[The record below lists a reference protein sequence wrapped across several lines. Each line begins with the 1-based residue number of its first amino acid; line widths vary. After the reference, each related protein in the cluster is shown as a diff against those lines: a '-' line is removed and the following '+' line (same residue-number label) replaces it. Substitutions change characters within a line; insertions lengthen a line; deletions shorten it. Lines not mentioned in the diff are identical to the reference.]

1 MRLLLAAT
9 VATLTVAGLA
19 ALRPAVLTDEEK
31 TAADAIQERR
41 LRADIRFL
49 ASDLLEGRGPATRGD
64 RLAQAYVAS
73 RFEAIGLEP
82 GAPDGSWLQ
91 PFDLVSVDTRCP
103 PVLRI
108 RRGAEAVDLAF
119 YDDYIATSGVQSAV
133 ARVDDAEIV
142 FVGYGIVAPEYQWDD
157 FGNMDLRGKVL
168 LFLNNDPEDDPQVF
182 EGSRRLY
189 YGRWDYKYEM
199 AARQGAAG
207 AIIIHT
213 TPSAGYGWSVV
224 QSSWTGEQ
232 FSLPAE
238 GEAAVPVRAWVTE
251 DAARRLVHLGGHRL
265 DALVEAARR
274 RDFSPVPL
282 GVTTSLLLENAVERR
297 QSANVIARLPGSDPL
312 ARREAVLYTAHHDHL
327 GIKADPEG
335 GPAAIYSGA
344 LDNASGVAT
353 MLAIAE
359 AFVVLPQR
367 PRRSILFA
375 AVGAEEQGLLGSK
388 YLARNPPAPAGRLAA
403 NINIDGMNI
412 WGRTRDV
419 AVVGLGKSSLDDW
432 IRAIAETQD
441 RTVRAEAFPDK
452 GSYYRSDH
460 FSLARIGVPGVYLD
474 AGTEAVGRPEGWA
487 REQQEAWEKAHY
499 HQPSDDMTPQWDL
512 SGAVEDARL
521 LFSLGVKVAEAPT
534 LPEWR
539 PGDEFEPAR
548 KKALAAL
555 EP

>member
-19 ALRPAVLTDEEK
+19 ALRPAVLTNEEK
-31 TAADAIQERR
+31 GAAATVQEHR

-49 ASDLLEGRGPATRGD
+49 ASDLLEGRGPGTRGD

-82 GAPDGSWLQ
+82 GAADGTWLQ
-91 PFDLVSVDTRCP
+91 PFDLVSVHTHCP
-103 PVLRI
+103 PVLRVT
-108 RRGAEAVDLAF
+108 RGAEAVDLDF
-119 YDDYIATSGVQSAV
+119 YEEYIATSGVQSEV

-168 LFLNNDPEDDPQVF
+168 LIMNNDPETDPELF
-182 EGSRRLY
+182 EGTRRLY

-207 AIIIHT
+207 AIVIHT
-213 TPSAGYGWSVV
+213 SPSAGYGWSVV

-238 GEAAVPVRAWVTE
+238 GEASVQVQGWVTE
-251 DAARRLVHLGGHRL
+251 DAARRIVGLGGHSL
-265 DALVEAARR
+265 DALREAAQR

-282 GVTTSLLLENAVERR
+282 GVTTSLLLENVVERR
-297 QSANVIARLPGSDPL
+297 QSANVIGRLPGSDPL
-312 ARREAVLYTAHHDHL
+312 VAREAVLYTAHHDHL
-327 GIKADPEG
+327 GMKTDPEDG
-335 GPAAIYSGA
+335 SVAIYSGA

-353 MLAIAE
+353 MLAIAD
-359 AFVVLPQR
+359 AFAALPQR
-367 PRRSILFA
+367 PGRTILFA
-375 AVGAEEQGLLGSK
+375 SVGAEEQGLLGSE
-388 YLARNPPAPAGRLAA
+388 YLARNPPVPAGRLAA
-403 NINIDGMNI
+403 NINLDGMNI

-419 AVVGLGKSSLDDW
+419 AVVGLGKSTLDDW
-432 IRAIAETQD
+432 VRAIAEGQG

-460 FSLARIGVPGVYLD
+460 FSLARVGVPGAYLD
-474 AGTEAVGRPEGWA
+474 AGTEADGKPEGWA
-487 REQQEAWEKAHY
+487 REQQEAWERAHY
-499 HQPSDDMTPQWDL
+499 HQPSDDLTDEWDL
-512 SGAVEDARL
+512 SGAIEDAQL
-521 LFSLGVKVAEAPT
+521 LFYLGAKVADAPT

>member
-9 VATLTVAGLA
+9 VATVTVAGLA
-19 ALRPAVLTDEEK
+19 ALRPAIVTDEEK
-31 TAADAIQERR
+31 AAAAMVQGHRM
-41 LRADIRFL
+41 RADIRFL
-49 ASDLLEGRGPATRGD
+49 SSDLLEGRGPATRGD
-64 RLAQAYVAS
+64 RLAQAYVAA

-82 GAPDGSWLQ
+82 GAPDGSWTQ
-91 PFDLVSVDTRCP
+91 PFDLVAIDTRCP
-103 PVLRI
+103 PVLRVT
-108 RRGAEAVDLAF
+108 RGAEVVDLDF
-119 YDDYIATSGVQSAV
+119 YEDCIATSGVQSEV
-133 ARVDDAEIV
+133 ARIEDAEIV
-142 FVGYGIVAPEYQWDD
+142 FAGYGIVAPEYQWDD
-157 FGNMDLRGKVL
+157 FENMDLRGKVL
-168 LFLNNDPEDDPQVF
+168 MIMNNDPEADPELF
-182 EGSRRLY
+182 EGKRRLY
-189 YGRWDYKYEM
+189 YGRWDYKYAM

-224 QSSWTGEQ
+224 QNSWTGEQ
-232 FSLPAE
+232 FALPAD
-238 GEAAVPVRAWVTE
+238 GDAALQVEAWVTE
-251 DAARRLVHLGGHRL
+251 DAARRIVRLAGHRL
-265 DALVEAARR
+265 DALLAAAQR

-282 GVTTSLLLENAVERR
+282 GLTTSVLLENVVERR
-297 QSANVIARLPGSDPL
+297 QSANIIGRLPGSDPL
-312 ARREAVLYTAHHDHL
+312 VSREAVLYTAHHDHL
-327 GIKADPEG
+327 GIKPDPEG

-359 AFVVLPQR
+359 AFAALPR
-367 PRRSILFA
+367 PPGRSLLFA
-375 AVGAEEQGLLGSK
+375 SVGAEEQGLLGSEH
-388 YLARNPPAPAGRLAA
+388 LARNPPVPAGRLAA

-432 IRAIAETQD
+432 IRAIAEDQG

-460 FSLARIGVPGVYLD
+460 FSLAKVGVPGAYLD
-474 AGTEAVGRPEGWA
+474 TGTEVAGKPQGWA
-487 REQQEAWEKAHY
+487 RDQQEKWERAHY
-499 HQPSDDMTPQWDL
+499 HQPTDDLTDEWDL
-512 SGAVEDARL
+512 SGAIEDAQL
-521 LFSLGVKVAEAPT
+521 LFILGAKVADAPT

-548 KKALAAL
+548 REALAAL